1 MNNRFRA
8 FVLVSMMILSGVPTL
23 TAETMGTN
31 PKPHSALANWPVL
44 QEMLDAAVAYLGF

>member
-8 FVLVSMMILSGVPTL
+8 FVLVSMMILAGAPTL

-31 PKPHSALANWPVL
+31 PKPHSALADWPTL
-44 QEMLDAAVAYLGF
+44 QGMLDAAVAYLGL